1 MIRDVGE
8 DATGGGPGGPEHQAV
23 LVAWSERRRSPTR
36 QFAALVLEGTRVRLM
51 DAGGEAVLDAD
62 GATLRAD
69 IVSPTQV
76 ELHAADGTVRY
87 IVGPLPQWGKRG
99 RGAELVSRY
108 GAQLEPEAELV
119 APEGRFA
126 RFMVTPATSQLRR
139 LRQWPPVLL
148 AMLREHGVAPPT
160 TPDGSSTGEDRLG

>member
-1 MIRDVGE
+1 MSQITPGNIIPGVGE
-8 DATGGGPGGPEHQAV
+8 EPTDGRPGGPEDEAV

-62 GATLRAD
+62 GPALRAE

-76 ELHAADGTVRY
+76 ELHAPDGTVRY
-87 IVGPLPQWGKRG
+87 IVGPLPQWAKRG

-108 GAQLEPEAELV
+108 GARLEPDPDLV
-119 APEGRFA
+119 APEGRLS

-148 AMLREHGVAPPT
+148 AMLREHGVEP
-160 TPDGSSTGEDRLG
+160 